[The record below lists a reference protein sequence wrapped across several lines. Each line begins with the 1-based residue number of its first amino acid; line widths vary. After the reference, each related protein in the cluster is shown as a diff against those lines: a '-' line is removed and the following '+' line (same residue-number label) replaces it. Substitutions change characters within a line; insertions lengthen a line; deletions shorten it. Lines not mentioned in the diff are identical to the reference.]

1 MSAFG
6 PCHLMPH
13 LFRLGLDLLALRQVQ
28 FRPAACPEACVH
40 LGLLPAWF
48 SGLAAAASVDPCS
61 GL

>member
-6 PCHLMPH
+6 PCHLMRH